1 MKPALDARSI
11 ARLMGGTATSP
22 KHANVPGPGH
32 SRIDRSLS
40 ITINPRA
47 PDGFLVKSHAGDDD
61 LQCKDHVKRA
71 LGLGP

>member
-1 MKPALDARSI
+1 MNSNLDARHI
-11 ARLMGGTATSP
+11 ARVMGGTATSP

-47 PDGFLVKSHAGDDD
+47 PDGFLVKSHAG
-61 LQCKDHVKRA
+61 
-71 LGLGP
+71 G